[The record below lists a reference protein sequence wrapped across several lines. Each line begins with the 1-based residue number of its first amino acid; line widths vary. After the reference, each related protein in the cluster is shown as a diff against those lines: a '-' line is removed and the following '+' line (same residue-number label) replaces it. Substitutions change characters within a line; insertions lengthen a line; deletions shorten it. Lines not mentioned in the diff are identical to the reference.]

1 MRYLKALFVL
11 ALGLAIAAPAYA
23 ETQNVKV
30 SGSIDAYWFY
40 RHNLDLTDNNDTGSV
55 ANGFAVP
62 GTDHAGSAQH
72 RSESD
77 DFAMTITQLQ
87 VNADLTDNV
96 STVVNLI
103 NQRDWNANA
112 YEGNAANAA
121 NEFDVL
127 LDLAYVQM
135 KEIFY
140 APLTLTVGRQDL
152 VFGRGFILGWN
163 PQNPGINGTGAAGTG
178 TISATEFTQIQSF
191 DALRATL
198 DFNPWTI
205 DMVYSNVDENSR
217 DNADDRELYLVNV
230 NYKFAEYNA
239 VAEAYYLG
247 DFDKAAVAGATGTK
261 DNTTHTWGGRLQF
274 DPISQIT
281 LGGEIAYQ
289 NGDYFALVGSPA
301 RDRSAWALD
310 LFGEYRFD
318 NQWKPMAGIEYVY
331 FSGEEDMGTGST
343 QGYGSWNGS
352 WRLPVYG
359 WLRDYQG
366 IYYATGQTTDQ
377 PAGTNQEHISLY
389 GTLNPLADLKLAAN
403 YWHFW
408 APESVHVT
416 PGALGSSTLGKQIGD
431 EIDTTVTYSYTEDVT
446 FTFYANWFF
455 PGSMYNSPNDSTA
468 TEYISEVKVVF

>member
-1 MRYLKALFVL
+1 MKHLKALLVL
-11 ALGLAIAAPAYA
+11 ALGLVIAAPAYA

-40 RHNLDLTDNNDTGSV
+40 RHNLDLLDNNDAGSV
-55 ANGFAVP
+55 ASANAVP
-62 GTDHAGSAQH
+62 AGNHAGSATH

-77 DFAMTITQLQ
+77 DYAMTITQLQ

-96 STVVNLI
+96 STVINLI
-103 NQRDWNANA
+103 NQRDWNAQT
-112 YEGNAANAA
+112 YEGTAANAGA
-121 NEFDVL
+121 EFDVM

-140 APLTLTVGRQDL
+140 APLTLTIGRQDL

-163 PQNPGINGTGAAGTG
+163 PQNPGLDGTGAAGSG
-178 TISATEFTQIQSF
+178 TIAATEFTQIQSF

-217 DNADDRELYLVNV
+217 DNADDHELYLVNV

-247 DFDKAAVAGATGTK
+247 DFDRAAVAGASGTK
-261 DNTTHTWGGRLQF
+261 DNITNTFGGRIQF
-274 DPISQIT
+274 DPISQMT

-289 NGDYFALVGSPA
+289 SGDYYAAVTSPA
-301 RDRSAWALD
+301 RDRNAWAMNI
-310 LFGEYRFD
+310 FGEYRID
-318 NQWKPMAGIEYVY
+318 NTWKPMVGIEYVL
-331 FSGEEDMGTGST
+331 FSGEEDMGAGST

-359 WLRDYQG
+359 WLRDYQE
-366 IYYATGQTTDQ
+366 IYYETAQTNDQ
-377 PAGTNQEHISLY
+377 PAGTNQQHISLY
-389 GTLNPLADLKLAAN
+389 GSMNPMTDLKLDAK

-408 APESVHVT
+408 TDAPVHTTAGV
-416 PGALGSSTLGKQIGD
+416 LGSGSLSSQIGD
-431 EIDTTVTYSYTEDVT
+431 ELDITTTYTYTEDVT

-455 PGSMYNSPNDSTA
+455 PGAMFSSPNDATA
-468 TEYISEVKVVF
+468 SEFISEVKVAF